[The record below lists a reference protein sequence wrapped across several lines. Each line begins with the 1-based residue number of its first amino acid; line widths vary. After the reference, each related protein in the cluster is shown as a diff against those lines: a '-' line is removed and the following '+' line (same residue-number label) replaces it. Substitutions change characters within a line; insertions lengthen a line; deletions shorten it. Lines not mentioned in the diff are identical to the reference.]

1 MIQDDITVGDFSG
14 PSGRDRFVIMAL
26 TAAKALQLV
35 FAGLGPETPCLVSFG
50 HLNGF
55 HRKRLDRIDL
65 LLIIKWNRRV
75 FVCLNDAALCL
86 NMQGRPEKSAAMPA
100 KFPKDNFLILVSSFR
115 PLNIY
120 FDYFLLTIEY
130 LRNAI

>member
-14 PSGRDRFVIMAL
+14 PSGCDRFVIMAL

-35 FAGLGPETPCLVSFG
+35 FAGLCPETPSPVSFG

-55 HRKRLDRIDL
+55 HRERLDRIDL

-75 FVCLNDAALCL
+75 FVCLNDAALCGI
-86 NMQGRPEKSAAMPA
+86 GRAGWENEQQCRQNPPE
-100 KFPKDNFLILVSSFR
+100 
-115 PLNIY
+115 
-120 FDYFLLTIEY
+120 TIF
-130 LRNAI
+130 